1 MTYLNICIVLRILV
15 KSVFMNVPV
24 FHKDVLFVTDL
35 DAHFDNKCIF
45 GDARS
50 NNYMYYILQTCIKNI
65 KEPIK

>member
-1 MTYLNICIVLRILV
+1 
-15 KSVFMNVPV
+15 MNVPV

-35 DAHFDNKCIF
+35 DAHFDNKCNF